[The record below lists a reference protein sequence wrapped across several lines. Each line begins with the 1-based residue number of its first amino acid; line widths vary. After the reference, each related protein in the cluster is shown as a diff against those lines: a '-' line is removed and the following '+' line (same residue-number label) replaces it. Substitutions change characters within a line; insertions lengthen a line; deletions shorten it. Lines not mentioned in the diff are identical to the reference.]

1 MKPILHVIFHPDNST
16 DCNHMK
22 RIADAIKKIF
32 GKDYK
37 LLFTGDRIEV
47 VADNSTVVNLNLG
60 SIEDLSSIVERLEQI
75 AEDCKEADNDSQG
88 FSGTMD
94 WYYFW

>member
-1 MKPILHVIFHPDNST
+1 MKPILHVIFHPINST
-16 DCNHMK
+16 DCNHME

-60 SIEDLSSIVERLEQI
+60 SIEDLSGITERLEQI
-75 AEDCKEADNDSQG
+75 AEDCKEVNNDPQG
-88 FSGTMD
+88 FDNKMD
-94 WYYFW
+94 